1 LVFVLGAGQ
10 PVRDEFQNT
19 YGGEAESEADPGVD
33 PPVPAA
39 TLPDAEDDPDARGS
53 TYPAINSKVYPV
65 SPSRSVALVV

>member
-1 LVFVLGAGQ
+1 
-10 PVRDEFQNT
+10 
-19 YGGEAESEADPGVD
+19 
-33 PPVPAA
+33 VPAA